1 MADAVNRQ
9 VLLASRPDGA
19 PTLENFRIHDAPM
32 PEAGAG
38 ELLVRSLYLSL
49 DPYMRGRMSDRASYA
64 DPVPIDGVMGGG
76 SVGQVIAGSAPD
88 IAIGDYVL
96 GHGGW
101 QEFFTAKPSHLR
113 RLDPDMAPL
122 STALGVLGMPG
133 MTAYCGLL
141 QIGKPKAGDTLVVA
155 AASGPVGGTVGQ
167 IGQIMDCRVVG
178 LAGSDEKC
186 AYVTS
191 ELGFDECLNHRRPD
205 LKSALA
211 AACPA
216 GIDVYF
222 ENVGGHVWDAVYPL
236 LNAFARVPVCGVIS
250 RYNANEAPPGPDRMP
265 GLMTDVLIKRLAI
278 RGFIVTDFQGLEGE
292 FLRGMGAWVRDGR
305 VRYREDIVDG
315 IEQIPA
321 RMIGLLGGENF
332 GKLLVRTSPDPTR

>member
-19 PTLENFRIHDAPM
+19 PTLESFRIHDAPM

-222 ENVGGHVWDAVYPL
+222 ENVGGPTGDAAMRNL
-236 LNAFARVPVCGVIS
+236 AFKARVVVCGVIAE
-250 RYNANEAPPGPDRMP
+250 YNMTEPYLAPSHLRAI
-265 GLMTDVLIKRLAI
+265 LINRV
-278 RGFIVTDFQGLEGE
+278 RVEGFLVTDWLDRWPEG
-292 FLRGMGAWVRDGR
+292 RARMAAWLKAGQITFK
-305 VRYREDIVDG
+305 EDITEGLAAAPGVL
-315 IEQIPA
+315 
-321 RMIGLLGGENF
+321 IGLLEGKNF
-332 GKLLVRTSPDPTR
+332 GKALVKVAER